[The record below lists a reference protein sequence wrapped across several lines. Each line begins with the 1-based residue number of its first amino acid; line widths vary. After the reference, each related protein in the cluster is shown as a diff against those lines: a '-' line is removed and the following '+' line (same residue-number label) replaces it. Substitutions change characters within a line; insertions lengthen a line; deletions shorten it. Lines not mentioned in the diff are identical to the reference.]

1 LIIPFFFFFTVRE
14 GVDPSGHPYAF
25 VQGQSQDVQMK
36 W

>member
-1 LIIPFFFFFTVRE
+1 
-14 GVDPSGHPYAF
+14 VDPSGHPSAF

>member
-1 LIIPFFFFFTVRE
+1 
-14 GVDPSGHPYAF
+14 VDPSGHPYAF